1 MTEDDLAAGA
11 HDALGMLKK
20 QRGPCPPAETLVEYE
35 ALAAPDREHRPE
47 HAHIQIC
54 SRCQLLLLHMAE
66 PQPASQDRPWPAGA
80 LKRAGG
86 WFLPLAAAA
95 VLAVGLSLVDW
106 RSDRGT
112 PVDTVRGSDIQAI
125 APAGT
130 VAGVSA
136 FSWQSPIRSDR
147 YRITVRR
154 GADQVWQAV
163 SGTTRIIPPPAIFEK
178 GVEYTWQ
185 IEAIDRDGVV
195 RMVSPPQSFTLGDIA
210 KPKS

>member
-1 MTEDDLAAGA
+1 MTEDDLTAAA
-11 HDALGMLKK
+11 HDALGALKQ
-20 QRGPCPPAETLVEYE
+20 QRGPCPTAETLVAYE
-35 ALAAPDREHRPE
+35 ALPASERQHRPE

-66 PQPASQDRPWPAGA
+66 PQPALQDGA
-80 LKRAGG
+80 LGAVARTRVGG
-86 WFLPLAAAA
+86 WALPLAAAA

-106 RSDRGT
+106 RSDRGA
-112 PVDTVRGSDIQAI
+112 PIDTVRGSEIQPI
-125 APAGT
+125 VPAGA

-154 GADQVWQAV
+154 GAEQVWQAV
-163 SGTTRIIPPPAIFEK
+163 SGTTRIMPPPAIFEK

-185 IEAIDRDGVV
+185 VEAIDREGEV
-195 RMVSPPQSFTLGDIA
+195 RMVSPTQSFILSEIP
-210 KPKS
+210 KP

>member
-1 MTEDDLAAGA
+1 MMEDDLTAAA
-11 HDALGMLKK
+11 HDALGALKK
-20 QRGPCPPAETLVEYE
+20 QRGPCPTAETLVAYE
-35 ALAAPDREHRPE
+35 ALPASERQHRPE

-66 PQPASQDRPWPAGA
+66 PQPATSTLRWM
-80 LKRAGG
+80 
-86 WFLPLAAAA
+86 LPLAAAA

-106 RSDRGT
+106 RTDPVA
-112 PVDTVRGSDIQAI
+112 PVDTVRGSEIQAI

-147 YRITVRR
+147 YRVTVRR

-163 SGTTRIIPPPAIFEK
+163 SPTTRIMPPPAIFDQ

-185 IEAIDRDGVV
+185 VEALDREGEV
-195 RMVSPPQSFTLGDIA
+195 RMQSPSQSFILRDIA
-210 KPKS
+210 KP

>member
-1 MTEDDLAAGA
+1 
-11 HDALGMLKK
+11 
-20 QRGPCPPAETLVEYE
+20 
-35 ALAAPDREHRPE
+35 
-47 HAHIQIC
+47 
-54 SRCQLLLLHMAE
+54 LLHMAE
-66 PQPASQDRPWPAGA
+66 PQPATSTLRWM
-80 LKRAGG
+80 
-86 WFLPLAAAA
+86 LPLAAVA

-112 PVDTVRGSDIQAI
+112 PTDTVRGSEIQAI

-147 YRITVRR
+147 YRVTVRR

-163 SGTTRIIPPPAIFEK
+163 SGTTRIMPPPAIFEK

-185 IEAIDRDGVV
+185 VEALDREGEV
-195 RMVSPPQSFTLGDIA
+195 RMQSPSQSFILRDIP
-210 KPKS
+210 KP

>member
-1 MTEDDLAAGA
+1 MNEDDLTPAAQ
-11 HDALGMLKK
+11 DALGALKK
-20 QRGPCPPAETLVEYE
+20 QRGPCPSAETLVAYE
-35 ALAAPDREHRPE
+35 ALSGPEREQRPE

-54 SRCQLLLLHMAE
+54 SRCQLVLLHMAE
-66 PQPASQDRPWPAGA
+66 PQPAASMLRWV
-80 LKRAGG
+80 
-86 WFLPLAAAA
+86 LPIAAVA

-106 RSDRGT
+106 RSDRVLPG
-112 PVDTVRGSDIQAI
+112 DTVRGSEIQAI

-163 SGTTRIIPPPAIFEK
+163 SGTTRIAAPPAMFEK

-185 IEAIDRDGVV
+185 VEALDREGDV
-195 RMVSPPQSFTLGDIA
+195 RMVSPSQSFTLGEIA
-210 KPKS
+210 KP